1 MIDKTKDMGFNLIT
15 IWESDWIRL
24 NKCVKILQQKYKK
37 FIVHNGP
44 QTVERKCND
53 EIIKLI
59 KSEINIEL

>member
-1 MIDKTKDMGFNLIT
+1 MKKSSSTLYN
-15 IWESDWIRL
+15 
-24 NKCVKILQQKYKK
+24 KILQQKYKK

-44 QTVERKCND
+44 QTVEGKCND

>member
-1 MIDKTKDMGFNLIT
+1 MGFNLIT

-37 FIVHNGP
+37 LSTYIGP